1 MKKLF
6 VLLTIIVIFVVF
18 SISSS
23 AEESAEDYIS
33 DAKEVLPDEI
43 SALLEDADAMTEAI
57 GIEAVLRD
65 IYLSLS
71 GEKNGILAFFLSL
84 LGISALLS
92 LPLGLGEKISSAVT
106 VGIGIISSLLIFS
119 SLSGLFSGVSD
130 TLYRVSE
137 LFTSLIPIMVGV
149 TSLGGGA
156 ATAGVQ
162 AAGMYTTASLVG
174 RAASWILL
182 PIAGFGLAMSLI
194 SAFGNDATASITKGV
209 KSLFMWIIGML
220 TALVGGTISL
230 QTMISAAAD
239 SAAMRAARYMAS
251 GLIPVVGATVSG
263 ALSTLAAGIS
273 YAKGIIGAGGI
284 LAILSII
291 SAPLVTLLGYRLAL
305 SVASMVA
312 ELVSS
317 TTATRIFNA
326 YRFSLDTL
334 TAVYALSSIIYIL
347 EIILF
352 AKVGVALL

>member
-6 VLLTIIVIFVVF
+6 VLLTIIVIFPLF
-18 SISSS
+18 SLQTY
-23 AEESAEDYIS
+23 AEESVDKYIS
-33 DAKEVLPDEI
+33 DFGELIPGEI
-43 SALLEDADAMTEAI
+43 SSMLDDTGKLSESV

-71 GEKNGILAFFLSL
+71 GKKNEISSFFLSL
-84 LGISALLS
+84 LGISAILA
-92 LPLGLGEKISSAVT
+92 LPLGLNEKISSAVT
-106 VGIGIISSLLIFS
+106 VGIGVISSVLIFS
-119 SLSGLFSGVSD
+119 SLSDLFLELGD
-130 TLYRVSE
+130 TLLRVSE

-156 ATAGVQ
+156 ASATVQ
-162 AAGMYTTASLVG
+162 ATGMYTTVSLVG
-174 RAASWILL
+174 RAASGLLL
-182 PIAGFGLAMSLI
+182 PIAGFGFAMSLI
-194 SAFGNDATASITKGV
+194 SAFGNESVASIIKGV
-209 KSLFMWIIGML
+209 KSLFMWLIGIL
-220 TALVGGTISL
+220 TALIGGTLSL

-284 LAILSII
+284 IAILSIVG
-291 SAPLVTLLGYRLAL
+291 APLITLIAYRLAL

-312 ELVSS
+312 ELCGASLAV
-317 TTATRIFNA
+317 RIFTS

-352 AKVGVALL
+352 IKVGVALL

>member
-6 VLLTIIVIFVVF
+6 VLLTIIVVF
-18 SISSS
+18 SLFALPVSAEQS
-23 AEESAEDYIS
+23 AEEYIS
-33 DAKEVLPDEI
+33 ELEEILPEGVFPLVSDTDK
-43 SALLEDADAMTEAI
+43 LTESI

-65 IYLSLS
+65 ILLSLS
-71 GEKNGILAFFLSL
+71 GERSAILGFFASL
-84 LGISALLS
+84 LGVVALLA
-92 LPLGLGEKISSAVT
+92 LPHGFCEKISSSVT
-106 VGIGIISSLLIFS
+106 VGIGVISSVLIFS
-119 SLSGLFSGVSD
+119 SLSELFSSVSD
-130 TLYRVSE
+130 TLGRVSE
-137 LFTSLIPIMVGV
+137 LFGAMIPIMVGV
-149 TSLGGGA
+149 TSLGGGT

-162 AAGMYTTASLVG
+162 AAGMYTTVSLVG
-174 RAASWILL
+174 RAASGILL
-182 PIAGFGLAMSLI
+182 PIAGFGFSMSLL
-194 SAFGNDATASITKGV
+194 SAFGSEAVASVSRGV
-209 KSLFMWIIGML
+209 KSLFMWIIGIL
-220 TALVGGTISL
+220 TALIGGTLSL

-284 LAILSII
+284 IAILSITA
-291 SAPLVTLLGYRLAL
+291 APLITLIGYRLAL
-305 SVASMVA
+305 SVAGTVA
-312 ELVSS
+312 EMCS
-317 TTATRIFNA
+317 ATVAVRIFTA